1 MKCKKSVFFSEMLIN
16 YCTRK
21 ENLGS
26 KVEYTPFVWQ
36 MVLQA
41 KGEHHNV
48 TFEVP
53 VFVFLKFHKLLLQ

>member
-1 MKCKKSVFFSEMLIN
+1 MLIN